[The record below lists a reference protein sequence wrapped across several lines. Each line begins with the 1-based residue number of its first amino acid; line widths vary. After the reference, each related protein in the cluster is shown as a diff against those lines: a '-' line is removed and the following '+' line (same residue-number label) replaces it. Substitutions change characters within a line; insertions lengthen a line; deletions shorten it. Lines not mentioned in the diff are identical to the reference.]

1 MGDKIADSAR
11 ALSTLIRARYLRSFS
26 HPGVR
31 TLSVP
36 PPIVEFRRVSKSF
49 GDTRAVDAVSFAIH
63 PGEFFSLLGPSGC
76 GKTTTLRLLAGF
88 ESPDPDGG
96 EVRISGEVV
105 NDRRPYERRVG
116 MVFQSYALFP
126 HLSVERNV
134 AFGLEEHRVPRTEIP
149 GRVER
154 ALGLVR
160 LPPATFARRRP
171 HQLSG
176 GQRQRVALA
185 RALVLDPAILLLD
198 EPLGALDL
206 QLRKEMQFE
215 LKALNRSLGMTFV
228 YVTHDQEEA
237 LAMSD
242 RIAVMCEARVAQ
254 LGTPADI
261 YENPRTEFV
270 AQFIGEANLFG
281 GTVGQGGGG
290 AGGPRVVTMG
300 DGRTFQVPE
309 HPAVRPGAP
318 VRIAVRPEWLD
329 LFAPGAVP
337 PGENALPGVIR
348 DVVYL
353 GETMHVVVGLANGQ
367 LVRVALRNEGQL
379 LNPLPWR
386 RDDQVMVAWRPD
398 DCQVLEPA

>member
-1 MGDKIADSAR
+1 
-11 ALSTLIRARYLRSFS
+11 
-26 HPGVR
+26 
-31 TLSVP
+31 
-36 PPIVEFRRVSKSF
+36 
-49 GDTRAVDAVSFAIH
+49 
-63 PGEFFSLLGPSGC
+63 
-76 GKTTTLRLLAGF
+76 
-88 ESPDPDGG
+88 
-96 EVRISGEVV
+96 
-105 NDRRPYERRVG
+105 

-126 HLSVERNV
+126 HLSVARNV

-242 RIAVMCEARVAQ
+242 RIAVMSEARVAQ

-290 AGGPRVVTMG
+290 AGGQRVVTMG
-300 DGRTFQVPE
+300 DGRTFQVPD
-309 HPAVRPGAP
+309 HPAVRTGGP

-353 GETMHVVVGLANGQ
+353 GETMHVVVGLADGQ

-386 RDDQVMVAWRPD
+386 RDAPVMVAWRPD